1 MNINIR
7 VVFFCFVSSRVGLV
21 GGGNK
26 GYWLVMYFLNDGKD
40 WMGSNRMVRI

>member
-7 VVFFCFVSSRVGLV
+7 VVFCVVSSRVGLV
-21 GGGNK
+21 GGNK
-26 GYWLVMYFLNDGKD
+26 GYWLGNVFLNDGKD